1 MSDPTPNPAPTR
13 VLFVCLGNIC
23 RSPLA
28 EGVFLHLVREAGLAH
43 RFEVDSAGTG
53 DWHVGEWPDAR
64 SIAVARKHG
73 VELPSRARQ
82 VTPADL
88 DAFDHVL
95 AMDRENLRDLERMAR
110 RGARARTR
118 LLRAHDPVGGDDD
131 VPDPYY
137 GGPSGFDLVYE
148 MVHRSCAALLA
159 DLRGESSRESS
170 DGPTAGP

>member
-1 MSDPTPNPAPTR
+1 MTAPDPLEGPHSPRTR

-28 EGVFLHLVREAGLAH
+28 EGIFLHLVREAGLAH
-43 RFEVDSAGTG
+43 RFEVASAGTG
-53 DWHVGEWPDAR
+53 DWHVGERPDPR
-64 SIAVARKHG
+64 STAVARRHG

-82 VTPADL
+82 VTPDDL
-88 DAFDHVL
+88 ESFDHVL
-95 AMDRENLRDLERMAR
+95 AMDRENLGDLLRLAP
-110 RGARARTR
+110 RGATANVR
-118 LLRAHDPVGGDDD
+118 LLRAHDPVRGGAGDDD

-159 DLRGESSRESS
+159 ELTSQK
-170 DGPTAGP
+170 

>member
-1 MSDPTPNPAPTR
+1 MNATSSAPEPTR

-53 DWHVGEWPDAR
+53 DWHAGERPDPRA
-64 SIAVARKHG
+64 IAVAKKHG
-73 VELPSRARQ
+73 VALPSRARQ

-88 DAFDHVL
+88 DLFDHVL
-95 AMDRENLRDLERMAR
+95 AMDRENLRDLERMSR
-110 RGARARTR
+110 RSARARVR
-118 LLRAHDPVGGDDD
+118 LLREHDPVRDGDD

-148 MVHRSCAALLA
+148 MVHRSCSALLVE
-159 DLRGESSRESS
+159 LTGE
-170 DGPTAGP
+170 PTDRP